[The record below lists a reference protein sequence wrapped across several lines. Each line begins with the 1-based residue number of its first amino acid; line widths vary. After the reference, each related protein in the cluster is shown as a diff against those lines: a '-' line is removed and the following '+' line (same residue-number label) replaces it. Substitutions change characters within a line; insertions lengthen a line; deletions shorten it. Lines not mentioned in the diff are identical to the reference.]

1 MSGNHNY
8 SSDSRR
14 RTPWDDIDDADKTG
28 TQLFLV
34 ENYTEAYERKHPD
47 LSETNKYK
55 LINSFTPKTCPN
67 EDCLSTDFKKDGL
80 SDNHAQCYKC
90 NKCGTKFTP
99 LTGTIFDDHKIST
112 TCWIDFW
119 LSLIRH
125 ESLTEASWNSKVSF
139 TTIRLWLKK
148 TAILAHE
155 YNSHAPVLSGDV
167 YLDETYYSVNKK
179 DRTLKEDGTEPSGL
193 SRNKICIGVAC
204 TKGRIICAVEGKAKP
219 SKKMTLAA
227 FGDKIAPGSKLIHDG
242 EKSHKI
248 LIETLN
254 LIDETHKTAETKGLL
269 DSQNP
274 LRRVNKVH
282 YQLKHFFGKHSGF
295 DRDNIDQYLDI
306 FMFIMNPPK
315 QPLEKIETLLN
326 LAFSLRQN
334 IKYRDLFSRDNVS
347 EEAPF

>member
-34 ENYTEAYERKHPD
+34 EDYTEAYERKHPD
-47 LSETNKYK
+47 LSETNEYK
-55 LINSFTPKTCPN
+55 LI
-67 EDCLSTDFKKDGL
+67 
-80 SDNHAQCYKC
+80 
-90 NKCGTKFTP
+90 
-99 LTGTIFDDHKIST
+99 
-112 TCWIDFW
+112 
-119 LSLIRH
+119 
-125 ESLTEASWNSKVSF
+125 
-139 TTIRLWLKK
+139 
-148 TAILAHE
+148 
-155 YNSHAPVLSGDV
+155 
-167 YLDETYYSVNKK
+167 
-179 DRTLKEDGTEPSGL
+179 
-193 SRNKICIGVAC
+193 
-204 TKGRIICAVEGKAKP
+204 KP

-282 YQLKHFFGKHSGF
+282 YQTKHFFGKHSGF
-295 DRDNIDQYLDI
+295 DRDNINQYLDI
-306 FMFIMNPPK
+306 FTFIMNPPK

-334 IKYRDLFSRDNVS
+334 IKYRDLFSRGNVS